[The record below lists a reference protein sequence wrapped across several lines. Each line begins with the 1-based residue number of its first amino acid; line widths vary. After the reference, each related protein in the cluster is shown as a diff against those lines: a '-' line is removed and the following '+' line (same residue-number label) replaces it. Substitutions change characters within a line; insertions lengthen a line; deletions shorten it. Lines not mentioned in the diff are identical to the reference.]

1 MNLKTTGL
9 CLTLLS
15 GCASNSTVPADA
27 LAGLGDHL
35 RFYASFDGSTT
46 ADVAVGDGKLYT
58 AENRRSTD
66 AARPGLHDDAVS
78 IAPGK
83 GVFGDA
89 LEFTAKKRK
98 LTYYRALTNLGYDTE
113 SWSGAIS
120 MWLQLDPATDLEPG
134 FCDPIQITDVS
145 YNDASIWVDFTK
157 TNPRSFRLGVIGDL
171 AAWNP
176 EKKDIDGNDDFTR
189 RLIPVETPPFRRGV
203 WTHVLINFEGLNSES
218 GRTELFVD
226 GQSMGQLAVADP
238 FTWEPE
244 NALFMLGLSYIGLM
258 DEMAV
263 FDRPLAI
270 HEVAA
275 IHDGAL
281 LGELVQE

>member
-1 MNLKTTGL
+1 MNSTTICLSLLLL
-9 CLTLLS
+9 C
-15 GCASNSTVPADA
+15 GCASNAGTSSDS
-27 LAGLGDHL
+27 LAGHDNSLL
-35 RFYASFDGSTT
+35 FYASFDGSTA
-46 ADVAVGDGKLYT
+46 ADVAVGDGSLYT
-58 AENRRSTD
+58 AENRKST
-66 AARPGLHDDAVS
+66 ATALAGLHDDAVA

-98 LTYYRALTNLGYDTE
+98 LTYYRALQNLGYNTE

-171 AAWNP
+171 ASWNP
-176 EKKDIDGNDDFTR
+176 NEEPIDGNDEFTR
-189 RLIPVETPPFRRGV
+189 RLIPVESPPFARGR
-203 WTHVLINFEGLNSES
+203 WTHVLINFDGLGSGD

-226 GQSMGQLAVADP
+226 GESMGNLAVTDP

-244 NALFMLGLSYIGLM
+244 KALFMLGLSYIGLM
-258 DEMAV
+258 DEVAV
-263 FDRPLAI
+263 FSRPLSVA
-270 HEVAA
+270 EV
-275 IHDGAL
+275 GL
-281 LGELVQE
+281 LQGGSPIGHLLR